1 MSILRVALVL
11 AILLSAAPARA
22 AIIRIDELPAA
33 FATALAT
40 PGRQLVGGLG
50 PLINFTIASD
60 VFALKAHEFGVTQV
74 TFANSL
80 TATLPDNPFTV
91 VVVQNGAPLAA
102 GAAATAIAAQLST
115 PGPGF
120 FVYFNSAQQLPR
132 LVYSADLSDPDA
144 DLAVLARLPDLAGAA
159 GFAQMPDFTAANFT
173 ILPEPATLALFGSAV
188 AAALVRRRRTR

>member
-22 AIIRIDELPAA
+22 AIITIDDLPAG
-33 FATALAT
+33 FATALLT
-40 PGRQLVGGLG
+40 PGRQIIGGE
-50 PLINFTIASD
+50 PSITFNIATD

-80 TATLPDNPFTV
+80 TAGLPDNPFTV

-102 GAAATAIAAQLST
+102 GTAANAIAAQLST

-120 FVYFNSAQQLPR
+120 FVYFNSGLNLPR
-132 LVYSADLSDPDA
+132 LVFSADLSDPTA
-144 DLAVLARLPDLAGAA
+144 DLAVMARMTNLTGE
-159 GFAQMPDFTAANFT
+159 FAQMPNFTAANFT
-173 ILPEPATLALFGSAV
+173 ILPEPATLVLFGSAV